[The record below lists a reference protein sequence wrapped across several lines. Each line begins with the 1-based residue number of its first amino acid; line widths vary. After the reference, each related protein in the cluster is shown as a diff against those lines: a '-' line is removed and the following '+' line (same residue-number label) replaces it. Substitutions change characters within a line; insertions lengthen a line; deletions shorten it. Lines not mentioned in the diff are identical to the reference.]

1 MHTHTHTRTHVQPG
15 CLKNLP
21 SSGEYQENKKDSS
34 AGDISGSAGQI
45 NHGVKIVYLS
55 YNLNDTYFNLSDVIT

>member
-1 MHTHTHTRTHVQPG
+1 M
-15 CLKNLP
+15 P

-55 YNLNDTYFNLSDVIT
+55 YNLNDTYFNLSDVITWLYF